1 MEISGYIP
9 VSSNAINQ
17 ISTDIK
23 IFNNKFYVEGKETN
37 TKNKYAVVISTRCV
51 YQDKVPDVDGLMEVE
66 QKYDHYQFI
75 SRGISITTNDSL
87 DIVEHDSFTLIT
99 YTDGNA
105 ITIPAN
111 TLAGLPIVNILENAT
126 DSSKIEIIKDK
137 AIDELEKI
145 ELPPLDWDNI
155 FKRQGMP
162 YADIYLKPDFS
173 AITNGKITEEEVLDN
188 TSLPPKTI
196 KKQVWKGDYPLD
208 KLVYVIQSNLD
219 LLTHNKKIEA
229 SSYGALYAQLFA
241 SAMQYAALL
250 EQSRLQAYEQASQ
263 FEIKTQVEYYL
274 GVISAKLNTLK
285 SLAEYDIS
293 LLNKGLVK
301 SQIKLYDIQAK
312 GFKANNIYKLF
323 NAQLDG
329 ASTAFSAGMLETPP
343 ATNNSSELMTLYSQV
358 GSDML

>member
-9 VSSNAINQ
+9 IDSSAINKVSS
-17 ISTDIK
+17 DIK
-23 IFNNKFYVEGKETN
+23 IFNNKFYVEGRETAV
-37 TKNKYAVVISTRCV
+37 KNKYSVVISTRCV
-51 YQDKVPDVDGLMEVE
+51 YQDTVPDVDGLMEVE
-66 QKYDHYQFI
+66 QKYDHYQYI
-75 SRGISITTNDSL
+75 SRGISLTVDDSL
-87 DIVEHDSFTLIT
+87 NIITHDSFTLVA
-99 YTDGNA
+99 YSNA
-105 ITIPAN
+105 ELIEIPAN
-111 TLAGLPIVNILENAT
+111 TLAGSPIVNILENAT
-126 DSSKIEIIKDK
+126 DSSKIEVIKDK

-145 ELPPLDWDNI
+145 KLPDIDWDKI
-155 FKRQGMP
+155 FKRQDGP

-173 AITNGKITEEEVLDN
+173 AITNGKIAEEEILDN

-208 KLVYVIQSNLD
+208 KLIYVLQSNLD
-219 LLTHNKKIEA
+219 LLVHNKKIES